1 MTGAP
6 PPRFGRSRTVRAA
19 AIVSVGLS
27 AAGCDEAPLP
37 DTPLDSAGRLEACE
51 AAHRRLSAD
60 PALCQVLERVVQQE
74 QDATRPRFALQAQ
87 CEATFGAGACEGS
100 SPAVAGGLWRPPLAG
115 WLDDPASGS
124 RLPVVRDR
132 NGDTWALPPPGQE
145 PRLVTEP
152 LSAAPTGS
160 GPMGGSSFDR
170 RAPSYDDRLACEGA
184 WSQCEPSVLPNR
196 FVEQGG
202 CEAVWGRCQE
212 LALPVTAVASGGG
225 YGGGGGG
232 GAHGWYGGY
241 NHFWYGRYTGA
252 YAPRWQGWGW
262 TGDRAPAATYRP
274 AAGGP
279 PQAWDS
285 GRRQL
290 APARSLASIAGDG
303 ALSARTEAVSRAGFG
318 STGRT
323 YSSGG

>member
-1 MTGAP
+1 VTGAP
-6 PPRFGRSRTVRAA
+6 PPPRLGRSRTVRAA
-19 AIVSVGLS
+19 AIVSVGLA

-37 DTPLDSAGRLEACE
+37 DTPLDAAERVEACE

-60 PALCQVLERVVQQE
+60 PALCQVLERVARQE

-87 CEATFGAGACEGS
+87 CEATFGTGACEGGGA
-100 SPAVAGGLWRPPLAG
+100 PAGGGLWRPALAG
-115 WLDDPASGS
+115 WLDDPASGA

-132 NGDTWALPPPGQE
+132 NGDHWSLPPPGE
-145 PRLVTEP
+145 PPRPVTEA
-152 LSAAPTGS
+152 LSPAPAGTS
-160 GPMGGSSFDR
+160 PFGGSSFDR
-170 RAPSYDDRLACEGA
+170 RAPTYDDRLACEGA
-184 WSQCEPSVLPNR
+184 WSQCEPTALPNR
-196 FVEQGG
+196 FVEQEG
-202 CEAVWGRCQE
+202 CEAVWVRCQE
-212 LALPVTAVASGGG
+212 LALPATVVASGNSS
-225 YGGGGGG
+225 GGGG

-241 NHFWYGRYTGA
+241 NHFWYGRYSSA

-262 TGDRAPAATYRP
+262 TGDRAPAATYRT
-274 AAGGP
+274 AGSGL

-285 GRRQL
+285 GSRRL

-318 STGRT
+318 STGRS